1 MLSGTLNTM
10 SEAEA
15 EVGSPSGAAD
25 TGRKSGRQRRLESH
39 EREPL
44 WKNPPLKID
53 MDICINCDACFRAC
67 PRPFGAIFNHDLDVI
82 IIPELCSGCL
92 KCIDPCPVDCIHPD
106 PDWTPAPDE
115 WWAEPESDD
124 PYA

>member
-1 MLSGTLNTM
+1 MLSGTLMSM
-10 SEAEA
+10 SEADVEA
-15 EVGSPSGAAD
+15 KPPAEAAK
-25 TGRKSGRQRRLESH
+25 TGRQRRLEDH

-67 PRPFGAIFNHDLDVI
+67 PKPFGAIFNHDLDVI

-106 PDWTPAPDE
+106 PDWTPASAE
-115 WWAEPESDD
+115 WWAEPERDD

>member
-1 MLSGTLNTM
+1 M
-10 SEAEA
+10 
-15 EVGSPSGAAD
+15 P
-25 TGRKSGRQRRLESH
+25 GRQERIENR

-53 MDICINCDACFRAC
+53 MDICINCDACIRAC
-67 PRPFGAIFNHDLDVI
+67 PRHFGAIFNHDIDVI

-106 PDWTPAPDE
+106 PEWEPGSDDWWQAQVN
-115 WWAEPESDD
+115 DD
-124 PYA
+124 PYAS